1 MANDEEFLRHF
12 PGLLSIEQLCAKEFQ
27 PLEYVVKGLLPVGTA
42 LLAGPPKLGKSY
54 FALNLM
60 QMVIEQG
67 HEFYYYAGEDGSRRL
82 QDRIGQL
89 RLVGKGFVQPG
100 REVPLRDAAMQIQRI
115 VEMRPNIKAIFIDTM
130 ETVVSQGKTRDYEFW
145 VKEIKPWNLLAEKYS
160 VTIMMIHHTRKP
172 NGIADNS
179 PYDAILGSQGISAS
193 FDTLMAMKRAD
204 DGNGAVLN
212 ITGKDVLDQELRLDK
227 EIYGW
232 SIAGLEKLASLGPT
246 QERVYTYVKENP
258 CCRWTDIT
266 EALEIHGG
274 QVSEVLKKLKLKN
287 LINEEVGEFTSLS
300 EEPL

>member
-12 PGLLSIEQLCAKEFQ
+12 PGLLSIEQLYAKELP
-27 PLEYVVKGLLPVGTA
+27 PLEFVVKDLLPVGTA

-82 QDRIGQL
+82 QYRMGNL
-89 RLVGKGFVQPG
+89 GLVGKGFVQAG
-100 REVPLRDAAMQIQRI
+100 LENPLLNAAMQIQRM

-130 ETVVSQGKTRDYEFW
+130 ETVVSQGKTKDYSFW

-172 NGIADNS
+172 NGIADNN

-193 FDTLMAMKRAD
+193 FDTLMAMRSTG

-212 ITGKDVLDQELRLDK
+212 TTGKDVPDQELRLDK

-232 SIAGLEKLASLGPT
+232 SIAGSEKLASLGPT
-246 QERVYTYVKENP
+246 QEKVLYYIKQNP